1 MDAEDAEVKK
11 KGIAQNNKYSLCFF
25 TFASS
30 ASSARGSLSVSIPGN
45 PMNWLDWILTGARFV
60 SLASAILLA
69 AIFGFCLLIGRTTRS
84 EFFPKRLTL
93 ILELAACLGQV
104 AWVCAL
110 FWSMDPDAGSGGF
123 EEFNAFF
130 FGTQVGKI
138 GLLRCCLLVLLAGY
152 SAFRIYRSTRRMS
165 RPPSLASWIESVLVL
180 IQLVLLSWLSHAAAV
195 VGPFGWL
202 QLGNDILHLSSVAI
216 WPGGLV
222 PLWLLLEQTAPA
234 PVKRD
239 ALLRFSNVAVIVA
252 PLVGATGVL
261 SGYFRVHS
269 ILPLITTPY
278 GRYVTLKAACFF
290 VLIGLGAANR
300 LRLMPEIVGAPAEVA
315 TSAGSWRKLH
325 RNILIEQLIF
335 VIVMLAVARLV
346 QLPPPEG

>member
-1 MDAEDAEVKK
+1 
-11 KGIAQNNKYSLCFF
+11 
-25 TFASS
+25 
-30 ASSARGSLSVSIPGN
+30 
-45 PMNWLDWILTGARFV
+45 MNWLDWILTGARFV
-60 SLASAILLA
+60 SLASSILLA
-69 AIFGFCLLIGRTTRS
+69 AIFGSYLLINRTTRS

-93 ILELAACLGQV
+93 ILEITACLGQV

-110 FWSMDPDAGSGGF
+110 FWSMDPDVGLDGF

-138 GLLRCCLLVLLAGY
+138 GLLRCCLLLLLVGY
-152 SAFRIYRSTRRMS
+152 SALRIYRRPQRMNGS
-165 RPPSLASWIESVLVL
+165 SSLPLIESVLVF

-195 VGPFGWL
+195 VGPFSWL
-202 QLGNDILHLSSVAI
+202 ELGNDIVHLTSVAI
-216 WPGGLV
+216 WPGALV
-222 PLWLLLEQTAPA
+222 PLWLFVKTPA
-234 PVKRD
+234 LVKRD
-239 ALLRFSNVAVIVA
+239 ALLRFSNIAVMVA
-252 PLVGATGVL
+252 PLVGATGIL

-278 GRYVTLKAACFF
+278 GRYVLFKAACFF

-300 LRLMPEIVGAPAEVA
+300 LRLIPRLVEPEVPSSTED
-315 TSAGSWRKLH
+315 WRKLQ

-335 VIVMLAVARLV
+335 VVVLLAVARLV

>member
-1 MDAEDAEVKK
+1 
-11 KGIAQNNKYSLCFF
+11 
-25 TFASS
+25 
-30 ASSARGSLSVSIPGN
+30 
-45 PMNWLDWILTGARFV
+45 MNWLDWILTGARFV
-60 SLASAILLA
+60 SLASSILLA
-69 AIFGFCLLIGRTTRS
+69 AIFGFYLLINRTTRS

-93 ILELAACLGQV
+93 ILEIAACLGQV

-110 FWSMDPDAGSGGF
+110 FWSMDPDVGSDGF

-138 GLLRCCLLVLLAGY
+138 GLLRCCLLLLLVGY
-152 SAFRIYRSTRRMS
+152 SAFTIYRRPQRMS
-165 RPPSLASWIESVLVL
+165 GGSSLPLIESVLVFT
-180 IQLVLLSWLSHAAAV
+180 QLVLLSWLSHAAAV
-195 VGPFGWL
+195 VGPFSWL
-202 QLGNDILHLSSVAI
+202 QLGNDIVHLTSVAI
-216 WPGGLV
+216 WPGALV
-222 PLWLLLEQTAPA
+222 ALWLFLMQSGPA
-234 PVKRD
+234 LAKRD

-252 PLVGATGVL
+252 PLVGATGIL

-278 GRYVTLKAACFF
+278 GRYVLFKAACFF

-300 LRLMPEIVGAPAEVA
+300 LRLIPRLVEPEVPSSTED
-315 TSAGSWRKLH
+315 WRKLQ

-335 VIVMLAVARLV
+335 VVVLLAVARLV